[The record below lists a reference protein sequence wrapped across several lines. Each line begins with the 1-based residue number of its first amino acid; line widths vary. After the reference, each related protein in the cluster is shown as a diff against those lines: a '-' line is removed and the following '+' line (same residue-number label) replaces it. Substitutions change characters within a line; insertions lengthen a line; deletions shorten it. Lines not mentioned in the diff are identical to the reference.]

1 MDLNL
6 ITSYDATPEEVF
18 AIITDV
24 TFQEQVFQRFSARS
38 YDVAVRDAGDDV
50 LLRVQWETAPD
61 DLPVVSRRLVGEM
74 LSLVQTKIWHRAGHD
89 GAREAHIEGEL
100 AGARVKLT
108 GRTVLVPTG
117 RSTTQEFD
125 LHVTASTPVLGP
137 RLERVVT
144 DAVRTRLEAKF
155 EVAWSWLA
163 GSL

>member
-18 AIITDV
+18 ALITDA
-24 TFQEQVFQRFSARS
+24 TFQEQVFRRFSAHS
-38 YDVAVRDAGDDV
+38 YDVAVRNAGDDV
-50 LLRVQWETAPD
+50 LLRVQWETATD
-61 DLPVVSRRLVGEM
+61 DVPVVARRFVGDM
-74 LSLVQTKIWHRAGHD
+74 LNLVQTKTWHPAGQD
-89 GAREAHIEGEL
+89 GAREAHVEGEL
-100 AGARVKLT
+100 AGARVKLV

-117 RSTTQEFD
+117 HSTTQEFD

-137 RLERVVT
+137 RLERIVT